1 MFDML
6 LSTSTLSFPG
16 LGIGEFT
23 VNSVAFTVFG
33 HPIAWYGVIITFGI
47 LLSAI
52 YGISR
57 AKLEGIS
64 ADDMLDVILAA
75 VIFSVIGARIYY
87 VIFYGNYKTLYDVIA
102 VWNGGLAIYGA
113 VIAGALTLCVMA
125 KIKRKSPLVMLDIG
139 AASIPLGQAIGR
151 WGNFMNAEAYGYETT
166 LPWRMGIAGMG
177 GTIYVHPTFFYESVW
192 NLIGFFLLWYLY
204 KKKKF
209 NGQIFLTYIAWY
221 GFGRMFIEGLR
232 TDSLLLI
239 PGVIRISQ
247 LIGAVSFAVAAALLI
262 FFSVKHRG
270 DRPLLK
276 NTSTPKNEAET
287 E

>member
-6 LSTSTLSFPG
+6 LSSSVISFPG

-23 VNSVAFTVFG
+23 INSVAFTVFG
-33 HPIAWYGVIITFGI
+33 HPIAWYGVIITLGI
-47 LLSAI
+47 ILSAI
-52 YGISR
+52 YGLSR

-64 ADDMLDVILAA
+64 TDDMLDVILAA

-87 VIFYGNYKTLYDVIA
+87 VAFFGNYKTFYDMIA
-102 VWNGGLAIYGA
+102 IWNGGLAIYGA
-113 VIAGALTLCVMA
+113 VIAGAITLCIMA
-125 KIKRKSPLVMLDIG
+125 KIKHKSPLAMLDIG

-166 LPWRMGIAGMG
+166 LPWRMGIADAG

-192 NLIGFFLLWYLY
+192 NFIGFFLIWYLY

-209 NGQIFLTYIAWY
+209 NGQIFLTYITWY

-232 TDSLLLI
+232 TDSLWLL
-239 PGVIRISQ
+239 PGVIRVSQ
-247 LIGAVSFAVAAALLI
+247 LLGAVSFAIGGALLI
-262 FFSVKHRG
+262 FFCVKYRK
-270 DRPLLK
+270 RAPLLAK
-276 NTSTPKNEAET
+276 RPTAADNAEK